1 MKKIVNLT
9 PHTIT
14 VLNEKNEVSCEFPS
28 QGVARAAQSREKV
41 TDILGIPV
49 NKTVFGEVQ
58 DLPEPEEDTIYIV
71 SALTAQAAPDRTDL
85 YIVDDLVRDEA
96 GRIIGCRALAQIN
109 EDAGSDL
116 DAVIKSFSSAI
127 IRNLNDDTFQ
137 RIPEIANSYLELLK
151 FKNAGKIL
159 DSATQSLGSL
169 AELLQ

>member
-109 EDAGSDL
+109 EDDDSGMNLIVESL
-116 DAVIKSFSSAI
+116 EGFILRC
-127 IRNLNDDTFQ
+127 IRAKDIYTV
-137 RIPEIANSYLELLK
+137 PELINSYLELLK

>member
-14 VLNEKNEVSCEFPS
+14 VLNGENEVSSEFPS

-58 DLPEPEEDTIYIV
+58 DLPEQEEDTIYIV

-109 EDAGSDL
+109 GNAYSDL
-116 DAVIKSFSSAI
+116 DLIIKALADAIKRGLSSQ
-127 IRNLNDDTFQ
+127 DYYE
-137 RIPEIANSYLELLK
+137 IPAFTKSYLELLK
-151 FKNAGKIL
+151 FSEARKSLN
-159 DSATQSLGSL
+159 SAANSLKSISD
-169 AELLQ
+169 LLK